1 MLTARRFVVLQSLL
15 IWQGGFLFYA
25 AVVVPAGTEVLGSA
39 AAQGAITARVTDT
52 MNVLGLAALT
62 ILALDLR
69 LTHDS
74 NSQRTAIRWWCW
86 SVALLCQGLLFY
98 FHILLDAFMDPA
110 RTRIVI
116 GPPFRPVHRMYL
128 WTISVQWFVCLLL
141 VWFNLQ
147 AWRVEERTGQSSPQ

>member
-1 MLTARRFVVLQSLL
+1 MLTVRRFVVLQFLL
-15 IWQGGFLFYA
+15 IWKGGFLFYA

-39 AAQGAITARVTDT
+39 AAQGAITAHVTDT
-52 MNVLGLAALT
+52 MNVLGLMALT
-62 ILALDLR
+62 ILVLDLR
-69 LTHDS
+69 LSHDQ

-98 FHILLDAFMDPA
+98 FHLLLDAFMDPA